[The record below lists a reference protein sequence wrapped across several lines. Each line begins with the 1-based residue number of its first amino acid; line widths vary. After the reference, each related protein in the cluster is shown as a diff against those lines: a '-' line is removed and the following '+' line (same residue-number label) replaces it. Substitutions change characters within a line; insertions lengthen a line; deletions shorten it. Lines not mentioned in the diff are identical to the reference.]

1 MNRARGSR
9 ELETLLLAMF
19 AAIPLYFTYAISVG
33 ALAVFH
39 AFMTAIVIRVAT
51 GRSPELLPAALM
63 RWVAIAYVPF
73 YVIDAAFVS
82 RSAIAAST
90 HLVLFIAIYQPIE
103 AAHRNNQAQ
112 RILTAALIFTASLAT
127 STHIAVVP
135 FVLVFAF
142 FMFRQLMYL
151 SHLETARALG
161 QQYADAASSRAAGF
175 YLCGAVVIGAMLFPL
190 LPRVRNPMVRGF
202 SGPLPGAA
210 TALSDT
216 INLNQR
222 RSTPNDATVVA
233 RVWLDREARA
243 FFTPLRLR
251 GTVYDRYNGGEWRQS
266 HRGLRAVPQRGD
278 TFVLGKANGIE
289 HEAIVEMRSQ
299 RGKLFLPVGSY
310 VLSGISTLYEGPS
323 RESYYTYDD
332 GSLTMSVR
340 MANEAEPLQ
349 LARVRMSGYPIS
361 PAVETLARTIVG
373 NATTPQRRAELIEQY
388 MVRNFRYVP
397 NPATGTPISLERFLL
412 VERQGHCEYF
422 AAGMVALLNA
432 VGVPARIAGGFYA
445 GQFNPLTGYYAL
457 RREDAHAWTEVWDG
471 TRWLTFD
478 STPPDLRPGA
488 VQVNPVRLYLA
499 ALSDSMTLFWDRY
512 VLTFGLGDQI
522 GLFLDAVQWAGESFA
537 SLRSRLSVDPR
548 GWTSGRFEMLLM
560 LVAAI
565 GFVAILIR
573 RRRRRTFDLLAA
585 YLAAQGIRVGPGMT
599 MEEALRELRGQH
611 PEAAEELE
619 PLIALYEEETF
630 SATRDR
636 SRSREL
642 RRRLAELRT

>member
-9 ELETLLLAMF
+9 ELEMLLLAMF
-19 AAIPLYFTYAISVG
+19 AAVPLYFTFAISVT
-33 ALAVFH
+33 ALVIFH
-39 AFMTAIVIRVAT
+39 VFMTAIVVRVGT
-51 GRSPELLPAALM
+51 GRSPELLPAGLM

-90 HLVLFIAIYQPIE
+90 HLVLFIAAYQPIE
-103 AAHRNNQAQ
+103 SSHRNNQAQ

-127 STHIAVVP
+127 STHLAIVP

-151 SHLETARALG
+151 SHLETARAIER
-161 QQYADAASSRAAGF
+161 QYADAASSRAAGF
-175 YLCGAVVIGAMLFPL
+175 YLCGAVLIGAVLFPL

-202 SGPLPGAA
+202 TGPLPGAA
-210 TALSDT
+210 TALSET

-222 RSTPNDATVVA
+222 RVTPNDATVVA
-233 RVWLDREARA
+233 RVWLDQEARA
-243 FFTPLRLR
+243 FFTPVRLR
-251 GTVYDRYNGGEWRQS
+251 GTVYDRYDRGEWGQS
-266 HRGLRAVPQRGD
+266 LGGLRAVTQRGG

-289 HEAIVEMRSQ
+289 HEATVEMRAQ

-310 VLSGISTLYEGPS
+310 VLSGVGTLYEGPA

-332 GSLTMSVR
+332 GSLTLSVR
-340 MANEAEPLQ
+340 MAQEAEPLR

-373 NATTPQRRAELIEQY
+373 NASTPQRRAELIEQY

-397 NPATGTPISLERFLL
+397 NPSTGTPISLERFLL

-488 VQVNPVRLYLA
+488 VQVNPLRLYLA

-522 GLFLDAVQWAGESFA
+522 SLFMDAMEWAGQSFA
-537 SLRSRLSVDPR
+537 TLRSKLRTDVR
-548 GWTSGRFEMLLM
+548 GLGTGQFELLLT
-560 LVAAI
+560 LVVAI
-565 GFVAILIR
+565 GLAAILIR
-573 RRRRRTFDLLAA
+573 LRRRRTFDLLAA
-585 YLAAQGIRVGPGMT
+585 YLAAQGIRVGPAMT
-599 MEEALRELRGQH
+599 MAEALHELREQH

-619 PLIALYEEETF
+619 PLIALYEAETF
-630 SATRDR
+630 SAAQDR
-636 SRSREL
+636 SRAKEL

>member
-19 AAIPLYFTYAISVG
+19 AAVPLYFTYAISMT
-33 ALAVFH
+33 ALAIFH
-39 AFMTAIVIRVAT
+39 VFMTAIVVRVAT
-51 GRSPELLPAALM
+51 GRSPELIPAGLM
-63 RWVAIAYVPF
+63 RWVAILYVPF
-73 YVIDAAFVS
+73 YVLDAAFVS

-90 HLVLFIAIYQPIE
+90 HLVLFIAAYQPIE
-103 AAHRNNQAQ
+103 SSHRNNQAQ

-127 STHIAVVP
+127 STHLVIVP

-151 SHLETARALG
+151 SHLETARAIE

-175 YLCGAVVIGAMLFPL
+175 YLCGAVLIGAVLFPL
-190 LPRVRNPMVRGF
+190 LPRVRNPIVRGF
-202 SGPLPGAA
+202 TGPLPGAA

-222 RSTPNDATVVA
+222 RATPNDATVVA

-243 FFTPLRLR
+243 FFTPVRLR
-251 GTVYDRYNGGEWRQS
+251 GTVYDRYDRGEWRQS
-266 HRGLRAVPQRGD
+266 QRGLRAVPQRGG

-289 HEAIVEMRSQ
+289 HDAIVEMRAQ
-299 RGKLFLPVGSY
+299 RGKLYLPVGSY
-310 VLSGISTLYEGPS
+310 VLSGVGTLYEGPA

-332 GSLTMSVR
+332 GSLSLSVR
-340 MANEAEPLQ
+340 MAQEAEPLQ

-373 NATTPQRRAELIEQY
+373 NAATPQRRAELIEQY

-412 VERQGHCEYF
+412 FERQGHCEYF

-432 VGVPARIAGGFYA
+432 VNVPARIAGGFYA

-488 VQVNPVRLYLA
+488 VQVNPLRLYLA
-499 ALSDSMTLFWDRY
+499 ALADSMTLFWDRY

-522 GLFLDAVQWAGESFA
+522 ALFMDAMEWAGESYA
-537 SLRSRLSVDPR
+537 TLRSKLRTDAR
-548 GWTSGRFEMLLM
+548 GLASDQFEVLLTI
-560 LVAAI
+560 VVAI
-565 GFVAILIR
+565 GIAAILIR

-585 YLAAQGIRVGPGMT
+585 YLAAQGIRVGPAMT
-599 MEEALRELRGQH
+599 MAEALHELREQH
-611 PEAAEELE
+611 PEAAAELE
-619 PLIALYEEETF
+619 PLIALYEAETF
-630 SATRDR
+630 SPAQDR

-642 RRRLAELRT
+642 RRRLAELQT

>member
-19 AAIPLYFTYAISVG
+19 AAVPLYFTYAISVV
-33 ALAVFH
+33 ALIVFH
-39 AFMTAIVIRVAT
+39 VFMTAMVVRVAT
-51 GRSPELLPAALM
+51 GRSPELLPAGLM

-73 YVIDAAFVS
+73 CVIDALFVS

-90 HLVLFIAIYQPIE
+90 HLVLFIAAYQPIE
-103 AAHRNNQAQ
+103 GAHRNNQAQ

-127 STHIAVVP
+127 STHLTIVP

-151 SHLETARALG
+151 SHLETARALER
-161 QQYADAASSRAAGF
+161 QYTDAPSGRASAF
-175 YLCGAVVIGAMLFPL
+175 YLSGAILIGALLFPV
-190 LPRVRNPMVRGF
+190 LPRLRNPLVRGLT
-202 SGPLPGAA
+202 GPLPGAT

-222 RSTPNDATVVA
+222 RATPNDATVVA

-251 GTVYDRYNGGEWRQS
+251 GTIYDRYEAGEWQQS
-266 HRGLRAVPQRGD
+266 LRGLRSVEQRGD
-278 TFVLGKANGIE
+278 TYVLAKANGIDR
-289 HEAIVEMRSQ
+289 EAVVEMRAQ
-299 RGKLFLPVGSY
+299 KGRLFLPVGSY
-310 VLSGISTLYEGPS
+310 ALAGLSTLYEGPS
-323 RESYYTYDD
+323 RESYFTYDD
-332 GSLTMSVR
+332 GMLTVSVR
-340 MANEAEPLQ
+340 MAQEAEPLR

-373 NATTPQRRAELIEQY
+373 SEESPQKRAELIEQY
-388 MVRNFRYVP
+388 MVRNFRYLP
-397 NPATGTPISLERFLL
+397 NPGTGTPISLERFLL
-412 VERQGHCEYF
+412 SERQGHCEYF

-445 GQFNPLTGYYAL
+445 GQLNPLTGYYAL
-457 RREDAHAWTEVWDG
+457 RREDAHAWAEVWDG

-488 VQVNPVRLYLA
+488 VQSSAVRMYLA
-499 ALSDSMTLFWDRY
+499 ALTDSLTFFWDRY

-522 GLFLDAVQWAGESFA
+522 GLFMDAFDFAGRSFA
-537 SLRSRLSVDPR
+537 TIRSKLSTDARNLV
-548 GWTSGRFEMLLM
+548 SGDFEVLLTI
-560 LVAAI
+560 LAVI
-565 GFVAILIR
+565 GFVVILVR
-573 RRRRRTFDLLAA
+573 RGRRRTFDLLAS
-585 YLAAQGIRVGPGMT
+585 YLAAQGIRVGPAMT
-599 MEEALRELRGQH
+599 MEEALRELREQH
-611 PEAAEELE
+611 ADAAEELE
-619 PLIALYEEETF
+619 PLIALYEAETF
-630 SATRDR
+630 GATRDR
-636 SRSREL
+636 AKVREL